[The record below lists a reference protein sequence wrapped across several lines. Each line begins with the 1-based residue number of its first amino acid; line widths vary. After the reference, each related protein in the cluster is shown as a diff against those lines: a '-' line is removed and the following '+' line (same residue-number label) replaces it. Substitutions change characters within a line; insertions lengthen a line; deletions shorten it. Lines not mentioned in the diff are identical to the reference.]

1 MKFTKKKS
9 IALGF
14 YVAVFFMAAVAV
26 SIAALSIYSKNILQ
40 SNSTRI
46 IDVEV
51 KKEILSKD
59 IATFLFLMSRA
70 EKSLIL
76 SRTTAL
82 KDKYIDQIN
91 DFDSE
96 LDSKLQELKVV
107 SNEIELEKI
116 ALFDQHLADYRE
128 IRTRVIAAIDKKKQK
143 KAIRISD
150 GRGSKIIDAAELVL
164 QDIINESQTAMTSAR
179 EDMVESGKQ
188 LITLI
193 IIVAAIGILVS
204 SIATIFLIRRSVIAP
219 IKRLTH
225 AMGEISNGKLET
237 EIPGLS
243 LSNELGDMAGTV
255 SIFKDSMVD
264 NAKMAEDQKQA
275 ALRGEQRTKNLVNIT
290 EEFKSRIAGS
300 LDELHNVSEE
310 MTNTAEHTSS
320 IANSVNTQS
329 QTASNAVREANQSTT
344 AVASATEEMSHSI
357 REIGAQV
364 QRSSETTRNAVEKT
378 GEAKEV
384 IDGLNESSQRIG
396 EIVGLIEDIA
406 EQTNLLALNATI
418 EAARAGDAGKGFAV
432 VANEVKSLAN
442 QTSSA
447 TDEISQLVQR
457 VQQETQHAVSA
468 VTSIESSIAEVDE
481 VSSGVA
487 ASVQQQEAATQEIS
501 TNIQFVASETDN
513 VATDISQVNASSQET
528 VDNMNKLLDASS
540 TVDRQRE
547 ALETEIN
554 DYLKRV
560 EAV

>member
-1 MKFTKKKS
+1 MKFTKRKS

-82 KDKYIDQIN
+82 KDKYIAQIN
-91 DFDSE
+91 NFDAE
-96 LDSKLQELKVV
+96 LDSKLQDLKVV
-107 SNEIELEKI
+107 SSEVELEKI

-128 IRTRVIAAIDKKKQK
+128 IRARVIAAIEKKKQK

-164 QDIINESQTAMTSAR
+164 QDIIAESQVAMLSAR
-179 EDMVESGKQ
+179 SDMDKSGKQ

-193 IIVAAIGILVS
+193 IVVAAIGILVS

-219 IKRLTH
+219 IKRLTR

-275 ALRGEQRTKNLVNIT
+275 ALRGEERTKNLVNIT

-378 GEAKEV
+378 EEAKEV

-547 ALETEIN
+547 ALETEIS